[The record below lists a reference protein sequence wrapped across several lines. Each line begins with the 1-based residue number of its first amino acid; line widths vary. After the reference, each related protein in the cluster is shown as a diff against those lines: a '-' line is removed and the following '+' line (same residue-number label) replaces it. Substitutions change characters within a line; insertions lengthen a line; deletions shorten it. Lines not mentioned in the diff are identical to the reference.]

1 MSGISKQVQY
11 IFCGKKFTQRERDVW
26 RLSANSGSIKSI
38 AQDLGISERTVEWYR
53 TQIYRKLGI
62 NDYAA
67 LTRAAIRVGLI
78 AP

>member
-11 IFCGKKFTQRERDVW
+11 IFDGKRFTKRERDVW
-26 RLSANSGSIKSI
+26 LLSVSSEKTEGI
-38 AQDLGISERTVEWYR
+38 AHSLGISSRTVEWHR
-53 TQIYRKLGI
+53 TQIYRKLHI
-62 NDYAA
+62 NDIAA